1 MSYGSYAT
9 SLLRAHKP
17 KEAKIILKK
26 LMDKARPKFGDHEA
40 FFRLIE
46 SYCLSVRNL
55 SCDGDV
61 TEDEFLNASKMLE
74 DAIRRSRRIFGAAH
88 PQTKHME
95 ENLVILQN
103 WKIITQV
110 ARANEARMAKEK

>member
-1 MSYGSYAT
+1 MRVWQIALYASCKRMGAT
-9 SLLRAHKP
+9 EHAPRDPSHVLIRRHGLA
-17 KEAKIILKK
+17 EFVEK

-40 FFRLIE
+40 FFRLIQ

-74 DAIRRSRRIFGAAH
+74 DAIRAH
-88 PQTKHME
+88 MR
-95 ENLVILQN
+95 LL
-103 WKIITQV
+103 
-110 ARANEARMAKEK
+110 